1 MRRDLEDS
9 SCYAHSVEYNIS
21 SNKLRPLKLSTDTWC
36 SSGSFLSNGTL
47 LQTGGHGSGAQGVR
61 YFSPC
66 GGNVNCD
73 WRESKL
79 SLTND
84 RWYAS
89 SLLLPD
95 EDRVI
100 VVGGRR
106 VFTYEFIPK
115 LYINEG
121 SFDFPFLRNT
131 YQRRRGGNNLYP
143 FLHLCP
149 NGRLFIFANR
159 DSILFNYRENRVVKH
174 YPRIPGNGSRNYP
187 SSGSSAILPLDYTNN
202 FTKAEVMVCGGAA
215 FGAYRAAR
223 EGRYLKGLSSCG
235 RMVITGN
242 KHKWNMEFMPG
253 PRLLCDMLLL
263 PTGDVLIIN
272 GAKNGAAGWNYARNA
287 SHEPYL
293 YRTRK
298 TLGRRFSVLKSTRI
312 PRVYHSSAILLPDG
326 RVLVAGSNPHN
337 RYIFENVD
345 FPTELRLQAFVPDYM
360 DSRHHRFRPTNVT
373 IRYGH
378 NDRYGV
384 RYGREFNVSFWLG
397 TEPSNAV
404 EFTAYAPPFASHS
417 ISMNQRLLRLRCKS
431 LVRDVHGWVAAV
443 LEAPPSPS
451 VAPAGYYMLTVVN
464 GGIPSVSQWMRI
476 LQNSGGRWN
485 NARNAS
491 LEPYLYHPR
500 KTLSRR
506 FSVLKATRIPRMYH
520 SSAALLPDGRV
531 LVAGSNPHDRYI
543 FVKAAY
549 PTELRLQAFVPP
561 YMVGQHHQSRP
572 TNVTVHYGK
581 YDSNGTRYGGEFNVR
596 FWLGTNSTKSVEFTA
611 YAPPFTSH
619 SISMN
624 QRLLRLRCKSSVRD
638 QDGWVA
644 AVLEAPPSPS
654 VAPAGYYML
663 TVVNGGIPS
672 VSQWMRILNTSGNA
686 S

>member
-1 MRRDLEDS
+1 MARHNHFPIVINSIIAALFFTLHCIGCTNAKHAVEEPSIADGKGQWQLLLDNTEVVAMHMALTHRNTVLIFDQTEAGPSGHQLRRRYHGTRCTQMRKDVEDS
-9 SCYAHSVEYNIS
+9 ACYAHSVEYDIA
-21 SNKLRPLKLSTDTWC
+21 SNKLRPLTLTTDTWC

-47 LQTGGHGSGAQGVR
+47 LQTGGHGRGGQRVR

-66 GGNVNCD
+66 GGNDHCD
-73 WRESKL
+73 WRESKQ

-84 RWYAS
+84 RWFSS
-89 SLLLPD
+89 SLRLPE
-95 EDRVI
+95 EDWVI
-100 VVGGRR
+100 VVGGRK

-115 LYINEG
+115 QYSNYEG

-131 YQRRRGGNNLYP
+131 YQEGEGGNNLYP
-143 FLHLCP
+143 FLHICP

-159 DSILFNYRENRVVKH
+159 DSILFNYRANVVVK
-174 YPRIPGNGSRNYP
+174 YFPRIPGEGSRNFP
-187 SSGSSAILPLDYTNN
+187 SSGSSVILPLDYTNG
-202 FTKAEVMVCGGAA
+202 FEKAEVMVCGGAA
-215 FGAYRAAR
+215 NGAYRAAR
-223 EGRYLKGLSSCG
+223 EGRYLKALSSCG
-235 RMVITGN
+235 RMMITGN
-242 KHKWNMEFMPG
+242 KHKWNMEYMPG
-253 PRLLCDMLLL
+253 PRLLSDMLLL

-272 GAKNGAAGWNYARNA
+272 GAKNGAAGWN
-287 SHEPYL
+287 
-293 YRTRK
+293 
-298 TLGRRFSVLKSTRI
+298 
-312 PRVYHSSAILLPDG
+312 
-326 RVLVAGSNPHN
+326 
-337 RYIFENVD
+337 
-345 FPTELRLQAFVPDYM
+345 
-360 DSRHHRFRPTNVT
+360 
-373 IRYGH
+373 
-378 NDRYGV
+378 
-384 RYGREFNVSFWLG
+384 
-397 TEPSNAV
+397 
-404 EFTAYAPPFASHS
+404 
-417 ISMNQRLLRLRCKS
+417 
-431 LVRDVHGWVAAV
+431 
-443 LEAPPSPS
+443 
-451 VAPAGYYMLTVVN
+451 
-464 GGIPSVSQWMRI
+464 
-476 LQNSGGRWN
+476 

-500 KTLSRR
+500 KALSRR

-543 FVKAAY
+543 FEKVAY
-549 PTELRLQAFVPP
+549 PTELSLQAFVPP

-581 YDSNGTRYGGEFNVR
+581 YDSNGVRYGGEFNVR

-624 QRLLRLRCKSSVRD
+624 QRLLRLRCKSLVRD